1 LEKDDFGPGI
11 VSSVEP
17 GSPAEKAGI
26 LAGDM
31 IWWIDGEPMRD
42 LIDFY
47 LLTADDIP
55 HKFELERGK
64 ERLHITVEPRLQGPG
79 LVMSDTIFGR
89 ITTCNNKCIFCFVDQ
104 LPAGLKPAVYVKD
117 DDYRLSFLQGNFITL
132 TNLEDDH
139 VERILAD
146 RLSPLYV
153 SLHTTNSHIRR
164 QIFGNPD
171 ADRALERLRELIDG
185 GIDVHIQIVLMRG
198 INDDENLDRT
208 LADLSIDYA
217 AVASIGVVPVGIS
230 SGGAKTIPTDWG
242 FDYGSAV
249 ELLELLASWSESLQE
264 VGPFAADEF
273 FYLAGQK
280 PPRSAY
286 YYDFPQLENGIGLTR
301 RFRDELY
308 LASDKMPQGGL
319 EHTAIVTTP
328 MGAWALDGMGLEDS
342 GLRIISCENSLFGE
356 MVNVCGLLP
365 GRDIARALSAQPD
378 IRSALV
384 PGVAVDA
391 NGAFIDG
398 TTVAQVAQ
406 ETSVELRVVPCRGET
421 LISALLELVDTGGL
435 P

>member
-11 VSSVEP
+11 VASVEP
-17 GSPAEKAGI
+17 GSPADKAGI
-26 LAGDM
+26 QAGDM

-64 ERLHITVEPRLQGPG
+64 ERLHVTVEPRLEGPG

-89 ITTCNNKCIFCFVDQ
+89 VLTCNNKCIFCFVDQ
-104 LPAGLKPAVYVKD
+104 LPPGLKRSVYVKD

-132 TNLEDDH
+132 TNLEDEH
-139 VERILAD
+139 IERILDD
-146 RLSPLYV
+146 RLSPLFV
-153 SLHTTNSHIRR
+153 SLHTTNPHIRE

-171 ADRALERLRELIDG
+171 ADRALGRLKELVDG
-185 GIDVHIQIVLMRG
+185 GIEVHIQIVLMRG

-217 AVASIGVVPVGIS
+217 TVASIGVVPVGIS
-230 SGGAKTIPTDWG
+230 SGGSKTVPTDWG
-242 FDYGSAV
+242 FDNGSAV
-249 ELLELLASWSESLQE
+249 EILELLASWSEGLQG

-273 FYLAGQK
+273 FYLAGRK
-280 PPRSAY
+280 PPRSSY

-301 RFRDELY
+301 RFRDEFY
-308 LASDKMPQGGL
+308 LASGRIPQGGL

-328 MGAWALDGMGLEDS
+328 MGAWALEGVGLEDS
-342 GLRIISCENSLFGE
+342 GVRIVSCGNSLFGP

-365 GRDIARALSAQPD
+365 GRDIVRALSARPD
-378 IRSALV
+378 ISSALV
-384 PGVAVDA
+384 PGVAVDGH
-391 NGAFIDG
+391 GAFIDG
-398 TTVAQVAQ
+398 TTVAQAAQ
-406 ETSVELRVVPCRGET
+406 ETSVELRVVPCQGEA
-421 LISALLELVDTGGL
+421 LANALLESVDPGGTR
-435 P
+435 